1 MEEQNTIIELID
13 ESGNTVKF
21 DLVMTFDYE
30 GKRYAALLPVDEVE
44 NVGDDE
50 VVLLEVVKDKN
61 GDNFVS
67 IENPILLDEVF
78 NEFIELFDEM
88 ADGEDEE
95 PGATTL
101 HDEYDHQAQQAQQ
114 EQAIDHDRP
123 QLVAWELVQPA
134 AHRGEDEHGGH
145 GCDQA
150 EHCHA

>member
-88 ADGEDEE
+88 AEGEDEE
-95 PGATTL
+95 
-101 HDEYDHQAQQAQQ
+101 
-114 EQAIDHDRP
+114 
-123 QLVAWELVQPA
+123 
-134 AHRGEDEHGGH
+134 EDE
-145 GCDQA
+145 
-150 EHCHA
+150 